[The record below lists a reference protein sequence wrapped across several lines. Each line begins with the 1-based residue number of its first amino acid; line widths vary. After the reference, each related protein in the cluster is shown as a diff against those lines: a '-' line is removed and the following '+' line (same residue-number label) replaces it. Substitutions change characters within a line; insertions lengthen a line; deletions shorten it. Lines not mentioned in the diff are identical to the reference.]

1 MRMDNNQFPG
11 LPLGLDMA
19 QAMKGRAGEGYEGLS
34 EAEKE
39 HIIFKCKD
47 AKSKEE
53 MDKIISSLSPDE
65 KFDELF
71 RGPGIR

>member
-11 LPLGLDMA
+11 LPLGLDMV
-19 QAMKGRAGEGYEGLS
+19 QAMKGRAREGYEGLT

-71 RGPGIR
+71 QRPGIR